1 MSHGD
6 RLAQDAAK
14 LNRLADQ
21 RRVVQKQVDE
31 LEETI
36 QRQQM
41 RLASLHS
48 ALATLEKD
56 YTETAATCA
65 PAGAKRAV
73 GTSGPAP

>member
-14 LNRLADQ
+14 LKRLADQ

-48 ALATLEKD
+48 ALATL
-56 YTETAATCA
+56 
-65 PAGAKRAV
+65 
-73 GTSGPAP
+73 